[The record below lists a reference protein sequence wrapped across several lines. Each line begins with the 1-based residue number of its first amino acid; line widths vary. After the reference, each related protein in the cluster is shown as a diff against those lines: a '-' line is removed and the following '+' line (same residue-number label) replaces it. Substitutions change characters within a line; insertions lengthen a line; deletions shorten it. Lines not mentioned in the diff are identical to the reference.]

1 MALIAQ
7 RGRLIREL
15 KGLYL
20 FLGVRST
27 DRLVA
32 GIAGFRRWMD
42 IFGFEH
48 ARMAFGG
55 HAALFRRSIGHRGQI
70 NRKKRQYD
78 EKKRSFIHR
87 LNHVIIAF
95 LYKQ

>member
-1 MALIAQ
+1 MNVSHGPKHRVALIAQ
-7 RGRLIREL
+7 RGRFIREL

-20 FLGVRST
+20 FLGVRSA

-32 GIAGFRRWMD
+32 GIAGFRRLMD

-55 HAALFRRSIGHRGQI
+55 HAAIGCNGSPGHRGKT
-70 NRKKRQYD
+70 NRKK
-78 EKKRSFIHR
+78 HR
-87 LNHVIIAF
+87 
-95 LYKQ
+95 

>member
-7 RGRLIREL
+7 RGRFIREL

-20 FLGVRST
+20 FLGVRSA

-32 GIAGFRRWMD
+32 GIARFRRWMD

-48 ARMAFGG
+48 VRMAFRG
-55 HAALFRRSIGHRGQI
+55 HAAIGCNGGSLRHGGKT
-70 NRKKRQYD
+70 NRKKRQ
-78 EKKRSFIHR
+78 
-87 LNHVIIAF
+87 
-95 LYKQ
+95 